1 MTKIDLKLISNTD
14 IHYFIEKG
22 MRGAISYIAK
32 TDSKANNKHMTDY
45 DSSIFIVYLDANDL
59 YGWVNFPYNGFKWLN
74 QKEIDKFD
82 VKSIDENSSNGYI
95 LEVDLKYPNKLHY
108 LNNDYPL
115 ALEKREI
122 SNDLLPDYFLKIADK
137 YGIKVV
143 DVVKVVPN
151 LDSES
156 SSLQKSSVGYIT
168 WN

>member
-1 MTKIDLKLISNTD
+1 M
-14 IHYFIEKG
+14 HYFVEKG

-32 TDSKANNKHMTDY
+32 TYSKANNKHMTDY
-45 DSSIFIVYLDANDL
+45 DSSKFIVYLDANDL

-74 QKEIDKFD
+74 KKEIDKFD
-82 VKSIDENSSNGYI
+82 VKLISENSSNGYI
-95 LEVDLKYPNKLHY
+95 LQVDLKYPNKLHY
-108 LNNDYPL
+108 LHNDYPL
-115 ALEKREI
+115 ALEKLEI
-122 SNDLLPDYFLKIADK
+122 SNDLVPDYFLKIADK

-156 SSLQKSSVGYIT
+156 RSLQKSSVGYIT